1 VPYFVNTCYSIA
13 APDWGFS
20 VVHVYRVEE
29 GKLIYVKDAGG
40 VSPVDTPN
48 LAIQRKLEAEYATG
62 WLKNIMA
69 DAFA

>member
-1 VPYFVNTCYSIA
+1 
-13 APDWGFS
+13 
-20 VVHVYRVEE
+20 VHVYRVEE

-40 VSPVDTPN
+40 ISAIDTPA
-48 LAIQRKLEAEYATG
+48 LATTRKLEAHYAIG